1 MEPGANGNPGSKG
14 RHSETR
20 GMPELFGASGKIS
33 RRRIIPAA
41 PEGLQLSTAS
51 SALAVNLL
59 AEGTVAGSIL
69 QTPAVQPAADAAPA
83 RASARGLDWFTF
95 FLADIQTGFG
105 PFVAVYLTANS
116 WTQVDIGLVL
126 TAGGLVALVG
136 QMPGGALVDAVRSAR
151 WVAGLAVAAIC
162 MSAFVTALWPVFL
175 IVIGARALQAAASCV
190 LGPAIAAISLGL
202 AGHAGLGER
211 IGRNARF
218 ASIGSGV
225 AAAAMGAC
233 GYLLSNQAVFLLTAV
248 LVVPALVALAQIRTS
263 DLALTSG
270 RDRIAAP
277 DADAPKADL
286 RSLLCNRRLMTF
298 AACVILFQ
306 LANAAMLPLM
316 GSMMTMRASEWAAT
330 LIAACIVVPQLVVAA
345 CSPWVGRQAQIVGR
359 RPLLL
364 ICFAAVAI
372 RGALFAL
379 ISSPHLVLAV
389 QILDGVSAAIFGIMF
404 ALVVADIT
412 RDTGRFNLALGIVGS
427 AVGIGASLSTT
438 LAGYMFDHF
447 GAGLTFAGMAAVAFS
462 GMVLVLLAMPETRP
476 DAAGTSADVAPE
488 TIDSAALAG
497 AAAQRCGA

>member
-1 MEPGANGNPGSKG
+1 
-14 RHSETR
+14 
-20 GMPELFGASGKIS
+20 
-33 RRRIIPAA
+33 
-41 PEGLQLSTAS
+41 
-51 SALAVNLL
+51 
-59 AEGTVAGSIL
+59 
-69 QTPAVQPAADAAPA
+69 
-83 RASARGLDWFTF
+83 
-95 FLADIQTGFG
+95 
-105 PFVAVYLTANS
+105 
-116 WTQVDIGLVL
+116 
-126 TAGGLVALVG
+126 
-136 QMPGGALVDAVRSAR
+136 
-151 WVAGLAVAAIC
+151 
-162 MSAFVTALWPVFL
+162 
-175 IVIGARALQAAASCV
+175 
-190 LGPAIAAISLGL
+190 
-202 AGHAGLGER
+202 
-211 IGRNARF
+211 
-218 ASIGSGV
+218 
-225 AAAAMGAC
+225 
-233 GYLLSNQAVFLLTAV
+233 V

-263 DLALTSG
+263 DLALRSR

-330 LIAACIVVPQLVVAA
+330 LIAACIVVPQLVVAV
-345 CSPWVGRQAQIVGR
+345 CSPWVGRQAQILGR

-379 ISSPHLVLAV
+379 IGSPHLVLAV

-447 GAGLTFAGMAAVAFS
+447 GAGLTFTGMAAVAFA
-462 GMVLVLLAMPETRP
+462 GMMLVLLAMPETRP
-476 DAAGTSADVAPE
+476 DAEGTSADVAPDA
-488 TIDSAALAG
+488 IGSAALAG

>member
-1 MEPGANGNPGSKG
+1 M
-14 RHSETR
+14 
-20 GMPELFGASGKIS
+20 
-33 RRRIIPAA
+33 
-41 PEGLQLSTAS
+41 STAS
-51 SALAVNLL
+51 PGLAVNLL
-59 AEGTVAGSIL
+59 AGREALLAGREFAGSIL
-69 QTPAVQPAADAAPA
+69 QTPAGQPAADGAAAPS
-83 RASARGLDWFTF
+83 RASAHGLDWFSF

-151 WVAGLAVAAIC
+151 WAAGLAVVAIC
-162 MSAFVTALWPVFL
+162 VSALAIAVWPIFL
-175 IVIGARALQAAASCV
+175 MVIGARALHAAASCV

-202 AGHAGLGER
+202 VGHAALGER

-218 ASIGSGV
+218 ASIGGGV

-233 GYLLSNQAVFLLTAV
+233 GYLLSNQAVFLLTAI
-248 LVVPALVALAQIRTS
+248 LVVPALLALAQIRMS
-263 DLALTSG
+263 DIVIRTD
-270 RDRIAAP
+270 RDRMSAP
-277 DADAPKADL
+277 GAGAPESGL
-286 RSLLCNRRLMTF
+286 RSLLCNRRLLIF
-298 AACVILFQ
+298 AACVVLFQ

-316 GSMMTMRASEWAAT
+316 GSIMTMRSSEWAAT

-345 CSPWVGRQAQIVGR
+345 CSPWVGRQAQLVGR

-364 ICFAAVAI
+364 FCFAAVAI

-379 ISSPHLVLAV
+379 VSNPHVVLAV

-447 GAGLTFAGMAAVAFS
+447 GHGVTFFSMAGAAAAGMV
-462 GMVLVLLAMPETRP
+462 VIWLLMPETRP
-476 DAAGTSADVAPE
+476 EADATTQDVSRGPADLATP
-488 TIDSAALAG
+488 AG
-497 AAAQRCGA
+497 AAAQRCSA